1 MENPVIVL
9 IGIESG
15 VGVNE
20 RLKAKTYKF
29 DGDKINEY
37 PWIANDS
44 NIDISKKLDI
54 KNLLKKLIT
63 DSGIIIFLI
72 KRSQFEAKL
81 DEEKLEGWQKLLS
94 DNPSVYPS
102 IAVGYQ
108 NSQQVKTD
116 KDSAFWR
123 LLGISKHLTY
133 LKKSDSINERR
144 KLARAASEWN
154 MKSILSEISNDLEIF
169 TKMLKKD
176 LQKNLNQLE
185 KHEKFLNAQ
194 HEQKQVV
201 KKRIAV
207 LKKVLA
213 RPSP

>member
-1 MENPVIVL
+1 VENPVIVL
-9 IGIESG
+9 IWIEND

-20 RLKAKTYKF
+20 RLTAKTYKS
-29 DGDKINEY
+29 DGNEIIEY
-37 PWIANDS
+37 PWINNDS
-44 NIDISKKLDI
+44 NIDLSKEKKL
-54 KNLLKKLIT
+54 LEKLIT

-72 KRSQFEAKL
+72 KRSEFEAKL
-81 DEEKLEGWQKLLS
+81 DEEKLEGWQELIS
-94 DNPSVYPS
+94 DNPSVYPR

-133 LKKSDSINERR
+133 LKKSDSIDERR
-144 KLARAASEWN
+144 KLARATPDWN

-169 TKMLKKD
+169 SKVLKKD
-176 LQKNLNQLE
+176 LRKRVNQLE
-185 KHEKFLNAQ
+185 KHEKILNVQ
-194 HEQKQVV
+194 REQQQVT
-201 KKRIAV
+201 KKRIAA

-213 RPSP
+213 KPLP

>member
-1 MENPVIVL
+1 ML

-15 VGVNE
+15 AGVNG
-20 RLKAKTYKF
+20 RLGAKTYKF
-29 DGDKINEY
+29 DGDEIKEY
-37 PWIANDS
+37 LWISGDS
-44 NIDISKKLDI
+44 NIDISIKLNI
-54 KNLLKKLIT
+54 NILLENLIT

-81 DEEKLEGWQKLLS
+81 DEEKLEGWQKFLS
-94 DNPSVYPS
+94 DNPFVYPR

-108 NSQQVKTD
+108 NSQQKMTD
-116 KDSAFWR
+116 KDSASWR
-123 LLGISKHLTY
+123 LLGISKHLTD
-133 LKKSDSINERR
+133 LKKSDSIDERR
-144 KLARAASEWN
+144 KLARATPDWN

-194 HEQKQVV
+194 YEQKQVA
-201 KKRIAV
+201 KKRIGV
-207 LKKVLA
+207 LKKALA
-213 RPSP
+213 QPSP